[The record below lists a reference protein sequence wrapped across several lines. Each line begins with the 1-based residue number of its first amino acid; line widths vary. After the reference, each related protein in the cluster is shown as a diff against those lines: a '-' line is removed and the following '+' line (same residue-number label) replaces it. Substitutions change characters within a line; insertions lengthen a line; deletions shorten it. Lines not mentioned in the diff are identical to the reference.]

1 MTTVPELL
9 QFGLGAL
16 GGNFNDN
23 LVNLLNNQIVGMK
36 KIWRPNSD
44 MFETDKYIHIV
55 IDLPGV
61 DSDSIDIS
69 VFNNHIKVNGERK
82 QADVNKSLV
91 RFINKEIIYGKFESK
106 FTMPI
111 CISKK
116 DSVTIT
122 RNNGTLLIT
131 VDKTNESN
139 NKFTLKVEP

>member
-1 MTTVPELL
+1 MTTMPELL

-23 LVNLLNNQIVGMK
+23 LGNLLNNQIAGMK

-82 QADVNKSLV
+82 QADVNKKLV

-122 RNNGTLLIT
+122 RSNGTLFIT